1 MSTTE
6 DVPRRSFLAGA
17 SATLAMSMAPGALRG
32 GPAHPGEQSLL
43 ELSAT
48 EAVARMSRGDFTAE
62 RYAHALL
69 DRCTAGQGLNAFISF
84 EPERVLEEARQRDR
98 ERRAGARPGAL
109 FGLPVPIKDC
119 VNTRDYPTTGGTPG
133 LRHFRPSDD
142 APLIKALRRAGA
154 IVLGKTNM
162 HELGYGWTSNNEAY
176 GPVRNPYDPARIP
189 GGSSGGTAA
198 AIAARMA
205 PLGVAEDT
213 NGSIR
218 IPAALC
224 GIVGLRP
231 STGRY
236 PTQGCIPLSPVF
248 DQVGPHAR
256 TVADLALFDA
266 VIASERTPLPPTPL
280 RGLRLGVVR
289 DYWYRDLDPEL
300 ERITASALA
309 RLQQAGVEL
318 VESEFPQ
325 LTNLHKSITGPI
337 ITHDVGPAIGS
348 YLSEYHAGLDFE
360 QLVSQASPGVRND
373 LRQVFPGGSD
383 FVSDAD
389 YEVLVSSRV
398 PELRR
403 RYREYFARTGV
414 AAIVFPATAVPAPP
428 VGAEGAVSV
437 GDRQIHLFTALA
449 RNITP
454 TGSAAIP
461 GLVLPAGLTSSGLP
475 VAIELDGRAGMDRA
489 LLELGMSVEH
499 LLGPLPPPRI

>member
-1 MSTTE
+1 
-6 DVPRRSFLAGA
+6 
-17 SATLAMSMAPGALRG
+17 
-32 GPAHPGEQSLL
+32 
-43 ELSAT
+43 
-48 EAVARMSRGDFTAE
+48 MSRGDLTAE
-62 RYAHALL
+62 HYAHALL
-69 DRCTAGQGLNAFISF
+69 DRCAAGQGLNAFISL
-84 EPERVLEEARQRDR
+84 EPERVLEDARQRDR

-109 FGLPVPIKDC
+109 FGLPVPIKDS
-119 VNTRDYPTTGGTPG
+119 VNTRDYATTGGTPG
-133 LRHFRPSDD
+133 LRHFRPPDD
-142 APLIKALRRAGA
+142 APLVKALRRAGA

-162 HELGYGWTSNNEAY
+162 HELGYGWTSNNDAY

-205 PLGVAEDT
+205 PLGVAVDT

-224 GIVGLRP
+224 GIVGFRP

-256 TVADLALFDA
+256 TVADLALFDS
-266 VIASERTPLPPTPL
+266 VIANEWTPLQPKPL
-280 RGLRLGVVR
+280 AGLRLGIVR

-300 ERITASALA
+300 ERITAAALA
-309 RLQQAGVEL
+309 RLQEAGAAL

-325 LTNLHKSITGPI
+325 LASLHKAITGPI
-337 ITHDVGPAIGS
+337 ITHDVGSAIGS
-348 YLSEYHAGLDFE
+348 YLREYRAGLDFE
-360 QLVSQASPGVRND
+360 RLVSQASPGVRND

-383 FVSDAD
+383 FVPDAD
-389 YEVLVSSRV
+389 YDLLVRKRV
-398 PELRR
+398 PELQHL
-403 RYREYFARTGV
+403 YREYFARTGV
-414 AAIVFPATAVPAPP
+414 VAIVFPATAVAAPL
-428 VGAEGAVSV
+428 VGAEGAVTV

-454 TGSAAIP
+454 TGSAAVP

-475 VAIELDGRAGMDRA
+475 VAIELDGRARMDRE

-499 LLGPLPPPRI
+499 VLGPLPPPRI

>member
-69 DRCTAGQGLNAFISF
+69 DRCTAGQGLNAFISL

-266 VIASERTPLPPTPL
+266 VIASERTPLQPTPL

-389 YEVLVSSRV
+389 YAVLVSSRV

-437 GDRQIHLFTALA
+437 GDRQIPLFTALA

>member
-69 DRCTAGQGLNAFISF
+69 DRCTAGQGLNAFISL
-84 EPERVLEEARQRDR
+84 EPERVLEEARRRDR

-389 YEVLVSSRV
+389 YAVLVSSRV

-428 VGAEGAVSV
+428 VGAEGAVTV

>member
-1 MSTTE
+1 
-6 DVPRRSFLAGA
+6 
-17 SATLAMSMAPGALRG
+17 MSMAPGALRG
-32 GPAHPGEQSLL
+32 GPARPVEQSLL

-48 EAVARMSRGDFTAE
+48 EAVARMSRGDISAE
-62 RYAHALL
+62 HYARALL
-69 DRCTAGQGLNAFISF
+69 ERCAAGHALNAFISL
-84 EPERVLEEARQRDR
+84 EPGRVLEDARQRDR
-98 ERRAGARPGAL
+98 ERRAGVRPGAL

-142 APLIKALRRAGA
+142 APVVEALRRAGA

-176 GPVRNPYDPARIP
+176 GPVRNPYDPTRIP

-256 TVADLALFDA
+256 SIADLALFDS
-266 VIASERTPLPPTPL
+266 VIANQRTPLQPKPV
-280 RGLRLGVVR
+280 RGLRLGIVR

-300 ERITASALA
+300 ERITAAALA
-309 RLQQAGVEL
+309 RLQESGVEL
-318 VESEFPQ
+318 V
-325 LTNLHKSITGPI
+325 
-337 ITHDVGPAIGS
+337 
-348 YLSEYHAGLDFE
+348 
-360 QLVSQASPGVRND
+360 
-373 LRQVFPGGSD
+373 
-383 FVSDAD
+383 
-389 YEVLVSSRV
+389 
-398 PELRR
+398 
-403 RYREYFARTGV
+403 
-414 AAIVFPATAVPAPP
+414 
-428 VGAEGAVSV
+428 
-437 GDRQIHLFTALA
+437 
-449 RNITP
+449 
-454 TGSAAIP
+454 
-461 GLVLPAGLTSSGLP
+461 
-475 VAIELDGRAGMDRA
+475 
-489 LLELGMSVEH
+489 
-499 LLGPLPPPRI
+499 

>member
-48 EAVARMSRGDFTAE
+48 EAVARMSRGDITAE
-62 RYAHALL
+62 HYAHALL

-266 VIASERTPLPPTPL
+266 VIASERTPLQPTPL

-325 LTNLHKSITGPI
+325 LANLHKSITGPI

-389 YEVLVSSRV
+389 YAVLVSSRV

-428 VGAEGAVSV
+428 VGAEGAVTV

>member
-69 DRCTAGQGLNAFISF
+69 DRCTAGQGLNAFISL
-84 EPERVLEEARQRDR
+84 EPERVLEEERQRDR

-403 RYREYFARTGV
+403 LYGEYFARTGV

-437 GDRQIHLFTALA
+437 GDRQIPLFTALA